1 MNFPFYISKRY
12 LVAKKSKNAINIIS
26 MISIIGVTVGTA
38 ALIVVLSVFNGFDG
52 VIKSMYNAFD
62 PDIKITPATGKV
74 FSVKDNPRIDK
85 IKNHPSVFD
94 IAESLEENAL
104 LKYDDQQ
111 YVATV
116 KGVSDNFNNISGV
129 DTMMVAGEFVL
140 KHNNQ
145 NYAVVG
151 QGVAIFLS
159 LNINFID
166 PLTIYV
172 PKRDGKISINP
183 EQAFNRKAVFASGV
197 FGIQQEFDAKYV
209 LVPIDFAQNLFEY
222 SNSDVSALEL
232 KIKPGYT
239 IRKLQKEFKE
249 ILGTDYEIKDRYQQH
264 EMFYKIMKS
273 EKWSIFLI
281 LTFIL
286 IIASFNIIGSLTMLI
301 IDKKEDIATL
311 RALGANLQTIRKI
324 FLTEGWM
331 ISIVG
336 ALIGLVI
343 GLFICWLQIE
353 FEFVRLKG
361 AGSFIIDAYPVKMIW
376 KDFVAVFFTVIT
388 IGFVAAWYPVRYIT
402 RRYVLREIEGS

>member
-1 MNFPFYISKRY
+1 
-12 LVAKKSKNAINIIS
+12 

>member
-1 MNFPFYISKRY
+1 
-12 LVAKKSKNAINIIS
+12 
-26 MISIIGVTVGTA
+26 MISILGVTVGTA
-38 ALIVVLSVFNGFDG
+38 ALIVVLSVFTGFDG
-52 VIKSMYNAFD
+52 VLKSMYNSFD
-62 PDIKITPATGKV
+62 PDLKITPAAGKV
-74 FSVKDNPRIDK
+74 FSILNNPQIDQ
-85 IKNHPSVFD
+85 IKKHPSIFD
-94 IAESLEENAL
+94 LAQTLEENAL

-116 KGVSDNFNNISGV
+116 KGVSDNFSNISGV
-129 DTMMVAGEFVL
+129 DTMIIGGEFIL
-140 KHNNQ
+140 KNKNH
-145 NYAVVG
+145 NYAIVG
-151 QGVAIFLS
+151 QGVAVFLS
-159 LNINFID
+159 LNLNFVNPIH
-166 PLTIYV
+166 IYV
-172 PKRDGKISINP
+172 PKRDSKPGLNP
-183 EQAFNRKAVFASGV
+183 ENAFNRKSIYASGV

-209 LVPIDFAQNLFEY
+209 LVPLEFAQNLFEY
-222 SNSDVSALEL
+222 SASDVSALEIKVKQGVNIN
-232 KIKPGYT
+232 KI
-239 IRKLQKEFKE
+239 QKEFQN
-249 ILGTDYEIKDRYQQH
+249 ILGDNYKVKNRYQQH

-301 IDKKEDIATL
+301 IDKKEDIATF

-336 ALIGLVI
+336 ALIGLII
-343 GLFICWLQIE
+343 GLIICWLQIH

-402 RRYVLREIEGS
+402 RRYVLSEIEGS

>member
-1 MNFPFYISKRY
+1 
-12 LVAKKSKNAINIIS
+12 
-26 MISIIGVTVGTA
+26 MISIIGVTIGTA

-62 PDIKITPATGKV
+62 PDLKVTPAQGKV
-74 FSVKDNPRIDK
+74 FKLNSIPGFNE
-85 IKNHPSVFD
+85 IKNHPGIFD
-94 IAESLEENAL
+94 IAETLEENAL
-104 LKYDDQQ
+104 LKYSDQQ

-116 KGVSDNFNNISGV
+116 KGVSDNYTSVSGV
-129 DTMMVAGEFVL
+129 DTMIVAGDFIL
-140 KHNNQ
+140 KNKDQ

-151 QGVAIFLS
+151 QGVAVFLS

-166 PLTIYV
+166 PLVIYV
-172 PKRDGKISINP
+172 PKRKAQLSMNP
-183 EQAFNRKAVFASGV
+183 EQMFNRKYIFTSGV

-209 LVPIDFAQNLFEY
+209 IVPLDFARTVFDYTDEI
-222 SNSDVSALEL
+222 SSLEIKVKPEF
-232 KIKPGYT
+232 KIG
-239 IRKLQKEFKE
+239 KLQDDLIK
-249 ILGTDYEIKDRYQQH
+249 ILGPGFEVKDRYQQH

-301 IDKKEDIATL
+301 IDKKDDISIL
-311 RALGANLQTIRKI
+311 RALGANLNTIRKI

-336 ALIGLVI
+336 AIIGLVL
-343 GLFICWLQIE
+343 GWFICWLQIE
-353 FEFVRLKG
+353 FEFVKLQG
-361 AGSFIIDAYPVKMIW
+361 SGSFIIDAYPVKIIW
-376 KDFVAVFFTVIT
+376 KDFVAAFVTVVI

-402 RRYVLREIEGS
+402 KRYILSDMEMI